1 MERALENSFQKE
13 NCNTSNYQGGTTSTT
28 LKKKKKPVKKVSV
41 SNRPVQIEYRQ
52 TDKWEAV
59 NDMVQKAGFG
69 VLDIHPEIGPR
80 EEGLIGIM
88 YTMLREV
95 QMLRSKVQNGD
106 HPEIGRLDKENYQL
120 RALSQKQEQT
130 MFVIIDAHY

>member
-13 NCNTSNYQGGTTSTT
+13 NCNTSNYQGTSSTT
-28 LKKKKKPVKKVSV
+28 LKKKNKTDKATKKVSA
-41 SNRPVQIEYRQ
+41 SHRTLQIEYRQ
-52 TDKWEAV
+52 ADKWQAV

-88 YTMLREV
+88 YMMLREV

-106 HPEIGRLDKENYQL
+106 HPEIGRLDKENSQI
-120 RALSQKQEQT
+120 RALSQKQE
-130 MFVIIDAHY
+130 

>member
-1 MERALENSFQKE
+1 M
-13 NCNTSNYQGGTTSTT
+13 
-28 LKKKKKPVKKVSV
+28 KVLV
-41 SNRPVQIEYRQ
+41 SNKPLQIDYKQ
-52 TDKWEAV
+52 ADKWQAV

-88 YTMLREV
+88 YMMLREV
-95 QMLRSKVQNGD
+95 QSLRLKVQNRD
-106 HPEIGRLDKENYQL
+106 HPEIGRLDKENSQL

-130 MFVIIDAHY
+130 IFVIIDAHY